1 MARQAKRKN
10 KKYEEW
16 KNNNG
21 SSRRSPQ
28 YTRNQHKT
36 WICMSKKFIC
46 FSFRRFAPRLFVSV
60 LYLIVGNRCL
70 GYGVVADCH
79 KDHKTRLAAA
89 QRIDCRMFSSL
100 IFFFRKCD
108 DEIAKAEICY
118 HILLIEWHDYCA
130 DESRLSWPNA
140 KNYCHRPRKCLQ
152 MRTCGAHGNENVRN
166 RKFGTCAC
174 TTHTLRH
181 KSSGEQTRWA
191 STVNGEWKK
200 EKKMKSLSRKI
211 TLSYHIFP
219 SPPHRPVKTMIAV
232 FAGEYTVCILMQ
244 HRFPSPL
251 PALLF
256 HIRATSHYYL
266 V

>member
-1 MARQAKRKN
+1 MRLYPARSIIIIIIVYATYARCAPIECGIMSGSKDGESIWKKVSVVFGLMSERTLKRMKNKMGRKMARQAKRKN

-21 SSRRSPQ
+21 SGRRSPQ

-100 IFFFRKCD
+100 IFFSKVRRWDCEGRDMLPYLADWMAWLLCRRVSAIVTKCQ
-108 DEIAKAEICY
+108 K
-118 HILLIEWHDYCA
+118 LLLSTQHMEMKMSAIVNSVRARAPRTHSDTNQV
-130 DESRLSWPNA
+130 ESR
-140 KNYCHRPRKCLQ
+140 
-152 MRTCGAHGNENVRN
+152 HG
-166 RKFGTCAC
+166 G
-174 TTHTLRH
+174 
-181 KSSGEQTRWA
+181 
-191 STVNGEWKK
+191 
-200 EKKMKSLSRKI
+200 
-211 TLSYHIFP
+211 
-219 SPPHRPVKTMIAV
+219 
-232 FAGEYTVCILMQ
+232 
-244 HRFPSPL
+244 
-251 PALLF
+251 
-256 HIRATSHYYL
+256 RAQ
-266 V
+266 